1 MGFPPAPPA
10 SVLRLLP
17 CATTPTRVAAS
28 SQTQFVEGSFRLDAA
43 RARLEGRESAGCC
56 LTRARK
62 TPAFRSG
69 AAACPHNRISLASTF
84 ALPFARNSRSSEG
97 SDPIVIESR
106 AQGRPDELAARPSG
120 WPLPLAS
127 SKAFVIVLSAACSAM
142 FSKDAEAAWAFLE
155 GLFQRAPN
163 GIAFYDNGCRYIQV
177 NVALAIRN
185 GWSAAE
191 HVGRHVREVVPGEAE
206 GIERAVEWVV
216 RSNAPFRQ
224 TTDAE
229 VTDYYPVR
237 VAGET
242 IGVGAI
248 ITAAGV
254 GAMVQSSGVEAG
266 ALQGACIL
274 AVDDDADTRD
284 LLVEI
289 INGAGGAA
297 LVAGS
302 AQEALNVL
310 RARRADVIVCDVGM
324 PERDGYSFLRELRSS
339 GEEAGGWTPAIAL
352 TGYARASD
360 SDAALLAG
368 FQMHIPKPV
377 DPSILL
383 DSLVRLWRRRSRS
396 ETP

>member
-1 MGFPPAPPA
+1 
-10 SVLRLLP
+10 
-17 CATTPTRVAAS
+17 
-28 SQTQFVEGSFRLDAA
+28 
-43 RARLEGRESAGCC
+43 
-56 LTRARK
+56 
-62 TPAFRSG
+62 
-69 AAACPHNRISLASTF
+69 
-84 ALPFARNSRSSEG
+84 
-97 SDPIVIESR
+97 
-106 AQGRPDELAARPSG
+106 
-120 WPLPLAS
+120 
-127 SKAFVIVLSAACSAM
+127 VIVLSSACSAI
-142 FSKDAEAAWAFLE
+142 FSKGADAAWAFLE
-155 GLFQRAPN
+155 GFFHHAPN
-163 GIAFYDNGCRYIQV
+163 GVAFYDTQCRYIQV

-191 HVGRHVREVVPGEAE
+191 HVGRHVREVVPREAE

-216 RSNAPFRQ
+216 RSNTPFRL
-224 TTDAE
+224 TRDTE
-229 VTDYYPVR
+229 VADYYPVR
-237 VAGET
+237 VGDET

-254 GAMVQSSGVEAG
+254 GTVPLSATRAG
-266 ALQGACIL
+266 ALQGACVL

-289 INGAGGAA
+289 ISAAGGAA

-302 AQEALNVL
+302 AQEALDVL

-368 FQMHIPKPV
+368 FQMHISKPV
-377 DPSILL
+377 DPSTLL
-383 DSLVRLWRRRSRS
+383 DSLVRLWRRRSRG